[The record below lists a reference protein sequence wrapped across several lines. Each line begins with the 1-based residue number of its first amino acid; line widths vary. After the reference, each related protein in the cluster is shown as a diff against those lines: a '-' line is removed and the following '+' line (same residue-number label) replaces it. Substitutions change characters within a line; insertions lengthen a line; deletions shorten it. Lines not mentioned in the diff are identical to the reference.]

1 MFTDHDRRRLGELK
15 TRVVLSREE
24 RDELDGLNRRFLEQA
39 FGDIDGDFILLEDS
53 GSGRLIPYSMAA
65 RAEVPNELVPRD
77 HDQLNAALKDL
88 EERGFTIQR
97 KKIA

>member
-1 MFTDHDRRRLGELK
+1 
-15 TRVVLSREE
+15 
-24 RDELDGLNRRFLEQA
+24 
-39 FGDIDGDFILLEDS
+39 
-53 GSGRLIPYSMAA
+53 MAA

-77 HDQLNAALKDL
+77 HDQLNAAFERF